1 MCQQLK
7 RIKAD
12 WGSDWKMKRT
22 LQFSA
27 SCIPMESYA
36 SPDFLKLLVS
46 SSSCPAT
53 FFLVF
58 CFA

>member
-27 SCIPMESYA
+27 SYIPMESYA
-36 SPDFLKLLVS
+36 SS
-46 SSSCPAT
+46 T
-53 FFLVF
+53 FSNS
-58 CFA
+58 